1 MTKPIMRPI
10 LAAAA
15 AALALAVPGAAQAS
29 TLDGLSGCPGDT
41 TTAAFARW
49 LDPGQYVQAPDGGFE
64 RGGVGWTF
72 AGGAGV
78 VAGNEPFGIDG
89 GGTRSLRIPAG
100 GSAITPAT
108 CVGIGSPTLR
118 FLARS
123 GGLLPLQVSVRLA
136 GTGLWL
142 PVLVPVLA
150 TGSWQP
156 TLPLPFLANALALPT
171 STGTTHVQFRFAAV
185 GAAWSVD
192 DVDVDPY
199 KWK

>member
-1 MTKPIMRPI
+1 VMRPI

-15 AALALAVPGAAQAS
+15 AALALAVPGTAQAG
-29 TLDGLSGCPGDT
+29 TLDGLSGCAGDT
-41 TTAAFARW
+41 ASPVFSQF
-49 LDPGQYVQAPDGGFE
+49 LDPFQYVRVADGGFE
-64 RGGVGWTF
+64 AGGAGWTL

-78 VAGNEPFGIDG
+78 VAGNETYAVG
-89 GGTRSLRIPAG
+89 GPGGRSLRIPAG
-100 GSAITPAT
+100 GSAISPAT

-123 GGLLPLQVSVRLA
+123 SGLLPLQVSVRVT
-136 GTGLWL
+136 GTSLWL
-142 PVLVPVLA
+142 PVVVPVLA
-150 TGSWQP
+150 TASWQP

-171 STGTTHVQFRFAAV
+171 STGTTSVQFRFDAV

-192 DVDVDPY
+192 DVYVDPY